1 MTKIL
6 YIPTGEYIKLYPTYT
21 EQTLPGQ
28 RTIIVEESVYRTVEQ
43 AIEVLLKIC
52 TKDDLFMSRENNL
65 ISPILREELLI
76 V

>member
-6 YIPTGEYIKLYPTYT
+6 YIPTGEYIKLYLPYT

-28 RTIIVEESVYRTVEQ
+28 GTIIVEESVYRTVEQ
-43 AIEVLLKIC
+43 AIDRILKRYTKNDLLMAK
-52 TKDDLFMSRENNL
+52 ENNL
-65 ISPILREELLI
+65 ISPVLREELLI

>member
-21 EQTLPGQ
+21 EQTLLGQ
-28 RTIIVEESVYRTVEQ
+28 RTIIVEESVYITPERLIDSILRLYTKNDLIM
-43 AIEVLLKIC
+43 AI
-52 TKDDLFMSRENNL
+52 ENNL

-76 V
+76 I

>member
-6 YIPTGEYIKLYPTYT
+6 YIPTGEYIKLYPTHT

-43 AIEVLLKIC
+43 AIDRILKRY
-52 TKDDLFMSRENNL
+52 TKNDLFMAKENNL
-65 ISPILREELLI
+65 ISPLLKEELLI

>member
-21 EQTLPGQ
+21 KQILPGQ

-43 AIEVLLKIC
+43 AIDSILRLY
-52 TKDDLFMSRENNL
+52 TKNDLIMAMENNL

-76 V
+76 I